1 MDDRPSTE
9 SFDDV
14 AHNRRDV
21 GCSDISP
28 GLVPAP
34 GSEAAGAIAARAF
47 EAPGFAVFAI
57 AMTALALVGPG
68 VLIADGLISTKM
80 NGQLPQIVW
89 GIVLAV
95 IGLGVI
101 SLVSASGTTMNEK
114 GLKRRR
120 TLNGDWAIDY
130 LAWDHI
136 AGFVS
141 DFDVGQSKTGHVWVV
156 GTEGNAFRVQSDFHR
171 ESPKQAGEHAAYLNQ
186 HFGLVPSPDMAGVIR
201 DHDEDYRY
209 PTGAIR
215 TISLLG
221 FGFLSPFALLVGA
234 TATMRRWLWLVAEA
248 TFAGMVSGLV
258 VWYSNNL
265 RGSPVLHVAGPMVWF
280 VGLWLGPTILTLGMA
295 RSNRRSSSQ

>member
-1 MDDRPSTE
+1 M
-9 SFDDV
+9 
-14 AHNRRDV
+14 
-21 GCSDISP
+21 SP
-28 GLVPAP
+28 GLLPAP
-34 GSEAAGAIAARAF
+34 GSEVQGAIAARAF

-57 AMTALALVGPG
+57 ALTALALVGPG
-68 VLIADGLISTKM
+68 VLITDGLLSTKS
-80 NGQLPQIVW
+80 NGELPQITW

-101 SLVSASGTTMNEK
+101 SLVSASGTTMSEK

-120 TLNGDWAIDY
+120 TLNGDWSTDY
-130 LAWDHI
+130 LTWDHI

-141 DFDVGQSKTGHVWVV
+141 DSDVGQSKARHVWVV
-156 GTEGNAFRVQSDFHR
+156 GTEGTAFRVQSDFHR
-171 ESPKQAGEHAAYLNQ
+171 ESPKQASEHAAFLNQ
-186 HFGLVPSPDMAGVIR
+186 YFGLVPAPDVAGVIR

-234 TATMRRWLWLVAEA
+234 TAAMRRWLWLVAEA
-248 TFAGMVSGLV
+248 AFAGMVSGLV

-265 RGSPVLHVAGPMVWF
+265 RSIPVLHVAGPTVWF
-280 VGLWLGPTILTLGMA
+280 VALWLGPTILTLGMA